1 MFGAS
6 FFSYKIEVSIQL
18 CGFRVEPMNRFQSKA
33 IFGGLVHASISSL
46 GPKYPKIRLVWSQ
59 ESCSI
64 SAQEP
69 CPVWPRSSKI
79 TQDFLLINDKNSFD
93 PRNLAPFQLKNL
105 ALCDLEARMA
115 NLDSAMDSEIDS
127 LRRRYDL
134 VTAAIYP
141 LQMRWIR
148 FMGMIGYGGVSFS
161 YGCIDSVM
169 DSEID
174 SLRTRHDFGYG
185 EYF

>member
-1 MFGAS
+1 MCLGHH
-6 FFSYKIEVSIQL
+6 FSHIKL
-18 CGFRVEPMNRFQSKA
+18 KFQSNCVA
-33 IFGGLVHASISSL
+33 FASNRWTVFSQKPFLEDSSTRAF
-46 GPKYPKIRLVWSQ
+46 PRLAL
-59 ESCSI
+59 SI
-64 SAQEP
+64 
-69 CPVWPRSSKI
+69 PR
-79 TQDFLLINDKNSFD
+79 FASFD
-93 PRNLAPFQLKNL
+93 PKNLAPFQLKNL